1 MEKMSYRIIYI
12 NTVPHTLPS
21 SQKLLLVSNVPE
33 AA

>member
-1 MEKMSYRIIYI
+1 MSYRVFIYI

-21 SQKLLLVSNVPE
+21 SQRLLLVSNVPE